1 MISVAF
7 ATRMIHFFKNYF
19 VWCEAQ
25 CLATDPTYFIR
36 RDSADLEDTDIYP
49 LLCDED
55 MPYAGAY
62 NRLGTDPEDLFP
74 TPCSLSGSDPLTCD
88 SASYQYFNTDNW
100 VLRYEGESW
109 EITGK

>member
-1 MISVAF
+1 
-7 ATRMIHFFKNYF
+7 
-19 VWCEAQ
+19 
-25 CLATDPTYFIR
+25 
-36 RDSADLEDTDIYP
+36 
-49 LLCDED
+49 

-74 TPCSLSGSDPLTCD
+74 TPCSLSGSDELTCA

-109 EITGK
+109 EITGASPGPLIARGGSGGYPPDMEDWDLFIPPKSTKGFLHVRIVCAE